1 MLIIFLD
8 FDGVLNSKKYIAS
21 KNESGVCFDPECLN
35 LLKEIVLKT
44 NAKIVLTSSWREH
57 WDKDEKL
64 CDETGVFINEAF
76 NSLGLKIFDKTPSLN
91 LRREQEIKEWLNKN
105 NNVDNFVVLDDMLL
119 GADFLKGHFVKTSF
133 YINGLN
139 EENVKEAITILK
151 EKQA

>member
-8 FDGVLNSKKYIAS
+8 FDGVLNSKKYIAL
-21 KNESGVCFDPECLN
+21 KNEPGVCFDPECLN

-64 CDETGVFINEAF
+64 CDETGVFINQAF
-76 NSLGLKIFDKTPSLN
+76 KSLGFKIFDKTPSLN
-91 LRREQEIKEWLNKN
+91 LRREQEIKEWLNQN
-105 NNVDNFVVLDDMLL
+105 QYVDNFVVLDDMLL
-119 GADFLKGHFVKTSF
+119 GADFLKGHFVKTSY
-133 YINGLN
+133 YISGLN
-139 EENVKEAITILK
+139 KENVKEAITILN